1 MKMSFEI
8 RARKIK
14 SVIFQQVDLNESI
27 FVKVKQSCRQ
37 IILARFFF
45 HLVGSIF
52 WEFFIQ
58 SK

>member
-52 WEFFIQ
+52 
-58 SK
+58 